1 MKNMYYKI
9 VLYSFI
15 FLVLFGLLMIYSSSS
30 VWALFRFNDSFH
42 YVKMQSLFII
52 ISLFL
57 VYKLSLFDLDIL
69 YNKCNKL
76 LFISIILLILVI
88 VPFIGKTMNGSR
100 SWFMIGPFGIQPSEL
115 SKLTLII
122 YASKYLSNN
131 NMRSFKDG
139 VLPLLFILFIVFFL
153 IMLEPDLG
161 TATII
166 FITILAMI
174 FISGAKKK
182 FFYLMFILGLFGFTS
197 LIIIAPYRMKRIT
210 SFINPWNDPL
220 DSGFQIIQSLYAIG
234 PSGLL
239 GRGLF
244 NSVQKEFFLP
254 EPQTDFIFSIIVEEL
269 GIVGCLIILFL
280 FSSIIYISIKCS
292 LKEENSF
299 KKYLLFGLTFQLAF
313 QMIMNLM
320 VATSLIPITGVTLP
334 FISYGGSSFI
344 ISTISIGII
353 LNIIK
358 N

>member
-1 MKNMYYKI
+1 
-9 VLYSFI
+9 
-15 FLVLFGLLMIYSSSS
+15 
-30 VWALFRFNDSFH
+30 
-42 YVKMQSLFII
+42 
-52 ISLFL
+52 
-57 VYKLSLFDLDIL
+57 
-69 YNKCNKL
+69 
-76 LFISIILLILVI
+76 
-88 VPFIGKTMNGSR
+88 
-100 SWFMIGPFGIQPSEL
+100 
-115 SKLTLII
+115 
-122 YASKYLSNN
+122 
-131 NMRSFKDG
+131 
-139 VLPLLFILFIVFFL
+139 
-153 IMLEPDLG
+153 MLEPDLG

>member
-139 VLPLLFILFIVFFL
+139 VLPLLFILFIVFF
-153 IMLEPDLG
+153 
-161 TATII
+161 
-166 FITILAMI
+166 
-174 FISGAKKK
+174 
-182 FFYLMFILGLFGFTS
+182 
-197 LIIIAPYRMKRIT
+197 
-210 SFINPWNDPL
+210 N
-220 DSGFQIIQSLYAIG
+220 YA
-234 PSGLL
+234 
-239 GRGLF
+239 
-244 NSVQKEFFLP
+244 
-254 EPQTDFIFSIIVEEL
+254 
-269 GIVGCLIILFL
+269 
-280 FSSIIYISIKCS
+280 
-292 LKEENSF
+292 
-299 KKYLLFGLTFQLAF
+299 
-313 QMIMNLM
+313 
-320 VATSLIPITGVTLP
+320 
-334 FISYGGSSFI
+334 
-344 ISTISIGII
+344 
-353 LNIIK
+353 
-358 N
+358 